1 MRLGGLANEG
11 QQGLGQQE
19 FRLDVDL
26 HHLVPLLLLDMF
38 EGGEGAKQAGIEQH
52 AIETAELLGEG
63 LGHAAVVGGGGPF
76 QIDRDYGG
84 QRVTGR
90 LYLVI
95 DRLQLGAG
103 AAEQHHGS
111 TVGGI
116 GERRFAADTVTGTRY
131 QNDLVLEQIPRG
143 LIIEHVHSC

>member
-1 MRLGGLANEG
+1 MVGLTLEAAGCVAPVGSRCVVAGPDGGRVEAEVVGFAGGKLFLMPSG
-11 QQGLGQQE
+11 DIHG
-19 FRLDVDL
+19 
-26 HHLVPLLLLDMF
+26 LVPNARVIPAS
-38 EGGEGAKQAGIEQH
+38 GAS
-52 AIETAELLGEG
+52 
-63 LGHAAVVGGGGPF
+63 
-76 QIDRDYGG
+76 
-84 QRVTGR
+84 R

-103 AAEQHHGS
+103 ATEQHHGS